1 MSLYKIKNKLLFVMT
16 CFLLISALLS
26 CQIIKNPWPKHEDI
40 QQAGF
45 SPEKLDKVK
54 QYYDSLQSSALM
66 IVQDGKVVAGWGEID
81 GKFKIASIRKSLLN
95 SLYGVYFDN
104 GTIDLTLTLKQLN
117 ISDKDSLS
125 KLEKS
130 ASIIHLLKTRSGVYH
145 KAAAE
150 TESIRQYRPERNSH
164 PPDSFWFYNNWDF
177 NVLGTIFQKLTKT
190 TIYEAFNDKIAIPI
204 QMEDFEITDGEYFY
218 EYEYSIHPAYH
229 FRMTARDLARFGQ
242 LYLQKGVWN
251 NKQIISKEWIEESVF
266 PHSKHG
272 GGSKIGRW
280 YGYLWG
286 VSEYYQDYEMF
297 FASGVGGQFLAVFPT
312 EKLVIVTLS
321 NIDENKKV
329 MDKELIKLFDM
340 ILNAKTSNSVT
351 IHKATRR

>member
-1 MSLYKIKNKLLFVMT
+1 MSLFRIKIKLLLVLT
-16 CFLLISALLS
+16 YFLLISTLLS
-26 CQIIKNPWPKHEDI
+26 CQNKKTPWLKYEDVR
-40 QQAGF
+40 QAGF
-45 SPEKLDKVK
+45 SPGELDKVK

-66 IVQDGKVVAGWGEID
+66 IVHDGKIVAGWGEID
-81 GKFKIASIRKSLLN
+81 RKFKIASIRKSLLN
-95 SLYGVYFDN
+95 SLYGVYSDN
-104 GTIDLTLTLKQLN
+104 GTIDLNLTLNQLN

-125 KLEKS
+125 ELEKS
-130 ASIIHLLKTRSGVYH
+130 ASIIHLLKSRSGVYH

-177 NVLGTIFQKLTKT
+177 NVLGTIFQKLTRT
-190 TIYEAFNDKIAIPI
+190 TVYEAFNDKIAIPI

-218 EYEYSIHPAYH
+218 EPQYSIHPAYH
-229 FRMTARDLARFGQ
+229 FSMTARDLARFGQ

-286 VSEYYQDYEMF
+286 VSEYYQVYKMF

-312 EKLVIVTLS
+312 ENLVIVTLS
-321 NIDENKKV
+321 NTDENKKL
-329 MDKELIKLFDM
+329 MDGELVNLFDM
-340 ILNAKTSNSVT
+340 ILNAKTG
-351 IHKATRR
+351 TR